1 MRSIFKILLFAM
13 TMITLGISA
22 YAQKDNRQPKTREQV
37 AEAQAKYIAKEM
49 AMNDATAEK
58 FIATF
63 CHFQKEIWALGP
75 RPKRESPDPTDAE
88 TEQAIKERFVHSQ
101 KILNLRQKYYEEY
114 SRFLS
119 QKQIIRVYELEKKM
133 MDRLYHRSPK
143 KTNHK

>member
-75 RPKRESPDPTDAE
+75 DPKESLRILQMQRPNKPLKSDSSIAKRYLTCGRS
-88 TEQAIKERFVHSQ
+88 IMKNIVGSCRKS
-101 KILNLRQKYYEEY
+101 
-114 SRFLS
+114 
-119 QKQIIRVYELEKKM
+119 
-133 MDRLYHRSPK
+133 RLYVYTNWK
-143 KTNHK
+143 KR